1 MNCPNEA
8 LESFAGTRTGHES
21 TGASWEGLQGS
32 TNPVRMEYTP
42 TQLLLLISMSRT
54 EVGSHYSFLTFLSH
68 QLYHPGADP
77 LLSTPASHLESSS
90 RLLPKHAPSSR
101 PECHHNQ
108 VNLLKNLLGS
118 RALQVKVQNLYQ
130 ARLTSRHPFL
140 TSFQPLRTSSPGGA
154 MLSGCWRDRAARE
167 RHSHHLLSPNTLSFP
182 STGLPDR
189 LQLGD
194 PSDLNLNSS

>member
-1 MNCPNEA
+1 
-8 LESFAGTRTGHES
+8 
-21 TGASWEGLQGS
+21 
-32 TNPVRMEYTP
+32 
-42 TQLLLLISMSRT
+42 MSRT
-54 EVGSHYSFLTFLSH
+54 EAGGHYSFLTFLSH
-68 QLYHPGADP
+68 QLYHPGPDP

-101 PECHHNQ
+101 PECHRNQ
-108 VNLLKNLLGS
+108 VHLLLKNLLGS
-118 RALQVKVQNLYQ
+118 RAVQVKVQNLYQ
-130 ARLTSRHPFL
+130 ARLTSRPPFL

-154 MLSGCWRDRAARE
+154 VLSGCWRDRAAHE

-182 STGLPDR
+182 SSGLPDR